1 MSCCS
6 LTTFKTLSLLL
17 RFDSLITICLSVGLF
32 GLTLV
37 GVLLAS

>member
-1 MSCCS
+1 MSCYS
-6 LTTFKTLSLLL
+6 LTTLLL
-17 RFDSLITICLSVGLF
+17 LFDSLITICLSVGLF